1 MEFRFP
7 TSINCTCADA
17 CQLPSTMTSHN
28 GKLRVKSTYSLSATV
43 ERRVVGRVTRSNRVK
58 RELPF
63 ICNPVIQNLPSL
75 CAVAISADKL
85 SRSGKLAPRESTES
99 NYEECLPLYS
109 PSLQME
115 IILPQPP
122 VLILGRGT
130 PVKLV
135 LHTPR
140 EIMQSATIYVRSVK
154 LQLKATISALPRS
167 TWHSV
172 TDIRLGNTISGAVP
186 IKSEHFQLEL
196 GAWGMFMPMQSRPS
210 LNSCL
215 LKVAYSLEVVTGLSN
230 GLEGPIQVC
239 LVLFL
244 LL

>member
-1 MEFRFP
+1 
-7 TSINCTCADA
+7 
-17 CQLPSTMTSHN
+17 
-28 GKLRVKSTYSLSATV
+28 
-43 ERRVVGRVTRSNRVK
+43 
-58 RELPF
+58 
-63 ICNPVIQNLPSL
+63 
-75 CAVAISADKL
+75 
-85 SRSGKLAPRESTES
+85 
-99 NYEECLPLYS
+99 
-109 PSLQME
+109 
-115 IILPQPP
+115 
-122 VLILGRGT
+122 
-130 PVKLV
+130 
-135 LHTPR
+135 
-140 EIMQSATIYVRSVK
+140 MQSATIYVRSVK